1 LHRPVILYLDSA
13 QSVSLELYLIDYI
26 VEEYLV
32 MTMFNMT
39 TSLHKMTESLAEF
52 SCYLP
57 IEPDAAAWG
66 LHVLDAGLG
75 VCAASTAYPARGQH
89 PDKYMFTWENG
100 RELAEYQLIYI
111 SRGQGVFETRES
123 GPHQVRAGSL
133 LLLFPGVWHRY
144 RPDLEFGWEEQWV
157 GFQGTY
163 AAQLMATFFSV
174 TPPVLQLGY
183 DPEFLRLLGS
193 ICDLAYSDLP
203 GHRQMMAAY
212 TTAALA
218 CARSLAMR
226 ERAEID
232 HHERKMQQARTFLLE
247 RATSTVDLPSLAQEL
262 GYSYSRFRAVF
273 KKTTGLS
280 PRQYQLQI
288 CINRAK
294 HLLTRSE
301 QSISAIA
308 DMLGFGSVYYFSRQF
323 KAKTGVSPTHFRRT
337 SSVAARRINY

>member
-1 LHRPVILYLDSA
+1 
-13 QSVSLELYLIDYI
+13 
-26 VEEYLV
+26 

-111 SRGQGVFETRES
+111 SPWVRVSSKPERAA
-123 GPHQVRAGSL
+123 PHQVRAGSL
-133 LLLFPGVWHRY
+133 LLLFPGRLAPLSPRSRVWLGRA
-144 RPDLEFGWEEQWV
+144 V
-157 GFQGTY
+157 GGVSGAHY

-323 KAKTGVSPTHFRRT
+323 KAKTGCQPDPLSPHLLGRSPPNKLLVYVVTFTFLVHSR
-337 SSVAARRINY
+337 A